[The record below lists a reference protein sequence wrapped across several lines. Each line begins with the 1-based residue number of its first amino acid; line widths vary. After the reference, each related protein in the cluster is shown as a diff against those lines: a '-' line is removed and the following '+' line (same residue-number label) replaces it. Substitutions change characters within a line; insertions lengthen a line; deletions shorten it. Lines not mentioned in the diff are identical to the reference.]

1 MIQLNGV
8 TLDDSLVWENEFDAP
23 AISQNVLRT
32 VMGNAIIQSEMLSED
47 GHEIV
52 IKAVSSGDDFIGS
65 FTREQIIGFKNLE
78 RAGSVVS
85 FVYEEYSTN
94 VVVKSGGVQ
103 MSPVFARDDR
113 SNSNLFTGTL
123 TLIKV

>member
-23 AISQNVLRT
+23 TISQNVLRT
-32 VMGNAIIQSEMLSED
+32 VMGNAIIQEIPLSEK

-52 IKAVSSGDDFIGS
+52 LKAVSSGDDFIGS
-65 FTREQIIGFKNLE
+65 FTREQVIEFKNLE
-78 RAGSVVS
+78 RQGSVVP

-94 VVVKSGGVQ
+94 VVVKSGGVA
-103 MSPVFARDDR
+103 MTPIFARDDR
-113 SNSNLFTGTL
+113 SNTNLFTGTL
-123 TLIKV
+123 TLIMV